1 MKEKL
6 EKEKR
11 NEIVGI
17 NIELERYFVFLFKW
31 FNQNIFN

>member
-17 NIELERYFVFLFKW
+17 NIELERFFSFFILY
-31 FNQNIFN
+31 N